1 MGLSLT
7 MNMHHSS
14 TCRGIMRS
22 GLVRVWPL
30 SCSTSLNRLDPH
42 LRSLLSELEL
52 EVYFLSQWPST
63 KEVNVVREVEKIDG
77 VWRFLTLASSIQR
90 TSQKQ
95 KCSYFGIVMTQN
107 LFQIFG
113 AIFMWRIWP
122 KIQQIFKTNKTK
134 VICANSRFEF

>member
-1 MGLSLT
+1 MPWDYEVWPSQSLT
-7 MNMHHSS
+7 PFMLDLIEQ
-14 TCRGIMRS
+14 T
-22 GLVRVWPL
+22 WP
-30 SCSTSLNRLDPH
+30 TSP

-52 EVYFLSQWPST
+52 GVYFSSQWPLT
-63 KEVNVVREVEKIDG
+63 KEVNVVKEVEKIDG
-77 VWRFLTLASSIQR
+77 AWRFLTLASSIQQ
-90 TSQKQ
+90 TYQKQ
-95 KCSYFGIVMTQN
+95 KCSYFGIVMTQT